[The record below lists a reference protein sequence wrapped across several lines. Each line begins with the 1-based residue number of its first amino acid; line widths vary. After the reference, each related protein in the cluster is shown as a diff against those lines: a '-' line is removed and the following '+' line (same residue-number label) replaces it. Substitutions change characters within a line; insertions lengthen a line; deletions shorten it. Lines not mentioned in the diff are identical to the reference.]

1 VKTQWWELIWCYK
14 PIDIKFQYTITSSR
28 FRLGRATV
36 NCTLPLVLFIAFYGL
51 ESFRHWT
58 REPNTQRRIRN
69 GKPLSWSDDITM
81 MVKPHLKFRFDDFF
95 SGPNRVLDEVVRKL
109 SFRSFLR
116 AAKAID
122 WTRTLWQWWKL
133 AIAYRVQRSSCP
145 KFNFLFNVFRRNKLR
160 QEKSRK

>member
-1 VKTQWWELIWCYK
+1 MKNVRHSNVKTQWWELIWCYK

-28 FRLGRATV
+28 FRLG
-36 NCTLPLVLFIAFYGL
+36 
-51 ESFRHWT
+51 HWT
-58 REPNTQRRIRN
+58 REPNSQRRIRN